1 MADALPA
8 PVDQKIHTRARRA
21 AQDPVGLP
29 PRPLPGLDPAWSRV
43 VTAPDAE
50 GVTRRWHVLDNGP
63 QLQERGEAV
72 RHTLLCVH
80 GNPTWSYLW
89 RRVLAQAPAGWRVV
103 AVDQLGMG
111 WSERPG
117 APRTLGQRIEDLARL
132 TDALELTGPV
142 STLAHDWGGPISLG
156 WAQRHTDRLAAVVLT
171 NTAVHQPADSAPPS
185 LIRLARTSTLLERV
199 CVSTP
204 VFVRAT
210 TALSVPPLPRPVR
223 SAFASPYASPARR
236 VAVGEF
242 VQDIP
247 FEADHPSRGVLDDVA
262 ARCADLQDVPALMV
276 WGTRDPVFG
285 RRYLEDLLRRMPHAD
300 VQRHT
305 DASHLVLE
313 DRPEGVEVIWAWL
326 QDNATDRRQPP
337 ARAPR
342 HEHASATPVPV
353 RVDTTRPHEL
363 AVAELAGG
371 APRRITFGELA
382 ERVDDVARGL
392 AARGVAAGD
401 RVAVLV
407 PPGIELTT
415 LVYAVWRLGAVVV
428 VADAGLGLGRLGAAL
443 RSAGPRHVVGI
454 RAALALTRLTRVP
467 GQRLHVEPDGDQVQA
482 LAEEGRVSRATGVT
496 LPDPS
501 AIDGDQD
508 GAVLFTSGAT
518 GPPKGVVYT
527 RDRLGAQVG
536 LLREGFGFGPGER
549 FVAAFAPF
557 ALYGPALGLTS
568 VVPDMDVTAP
578 HTLTAAALA
587 EAVGTVDATMVFAAP
602 AALRNVV
609 ATAGELDAAQRAVL
623 SGPRLVLS
631 AGAPVPVELLHQ
643 VKELLPAA
651 RTQTP
656 YGMTEAL
663 PVASHDP
670 TLVDPEALAAQA
682 GVCVGTPLPGVEVAV
697 APLAH
702 DGTPAEQLVRE
713 PGRLGEIVVRAAHVK
728 DRYDRAWVAQRGS
741 ERPLGWHRTGDVGH
755 LDDQGRLWV
764 EGRLAHLLVT
774 PQGPLTPYAVEDR
787 VRDGVPGVVDAAVV
801 GVGPSGAQQVVVVVV
816 PQDRLG
822 PAARVRGAQ
831 SGTAALAPADLAE
844 RVRAAAAVPVA
855 AVLVRDWLPVDVRHA
870 SKVDRSAL
878 AHWADAILHGRGPV
892 ERVRSALRGSAP
904 RTRSR

>member
-1 MADALPA
+1 MADELTAS
-8 PVDQKIHTRARRA
+8 VDQKIHTRARRA

-29 PRPLPGLDPAWSRV
+29 PRPLPGIDPRWSRV

-50 GVTRRWHVLDNGP
+50 GLTRRWHVLDNGP
-63 QLQERGEAV
+63 VLHERGEAV

-89 RRVLAQAPAGWRVV
+89 RRVLDQAPAGWRVV
-103 AVDQLGMG
+103 AVDHLGMG

-117 APRTLGQRIEDLARL
+117 EPRTLGQRIEDLVHL
-132 TDALELTGPV
+132 TDTLEITGPV
-142 STLAHDWGGPISLG
+142 STLAHDWGGAISLG
-156 WAQRHTDRLAAVVLT
+156 WAQRHTDRLEAVVLT
-171 NTAVHQPADSAPPS
+171 NTAVHQPANSAPPS
-185 LIRLARTSTLLERV
+185 LIRLARSTALLERV

-210 TALSVPPLPRPVR
+210 TALSVPPLPREVR
-223 SAFASPYASPARR
+223 RAFASPYASPARR

-247 FEADHPSRGVLDDVA
+247 LEPDHPSRAILDAVA
-262 ARCADLQDVPALMV
+262 AGCERLQDVPALMV
-276 WGTRDPVFG
+276 WGSRDPIFG
-285 RRYLEDLLRRMPHAD
+285 QRYLEDLLRRLPHAD
-300 VQRHT
+300 VQRYT

-313 DRPEGVEVIWAWL
+313 DRPDAVGVVWTWL
-326 QDNATDRRQPP
+326 QEKVSRPRPSPGPRQTQ
-337 ARAPR
+337 AAV
-342 HEHASATPVPV
+342 TPVPI
-353 RVDTTRPHEL
+353 RVDTTRPQEL
-363 AVAELAGG
+363 AVAELVGG
-371 APRRITFGELA
+371 TSRRITFGELA

-392 AARGVAAGD
+392 AARGVEAGD

-407 PPGIELTT
+407 PPGIELTA

-454 RAALALTRLTRVP
+454 RAALALAALSRVP
-467 GQRLHVEPDGDQVQA
+467 GQRLRVEPDGDQVQE
-482 LAEEGRVSRATGVT
+482 LAGQGRSSGVN
-496 LPDPS
+496 LPDP
-501 AIDGDQD
+501 ATIDGGRD

-536 LLREGFGFGPGER
+536 LLRDGFGFGPGER

-587 EAVGTVDATMVFAAP
+587 EAVRTVDATMVFAAP

-609 ATAGELDAAQRAVL
+609 ATADELDAGQRAVL

-631 AGAPVPVELLHQ
+631 AGAPVPVGLLHR

-663 PVASHDP
+663 PVAAHDP
-670 TLVDPEALAAQA
+670 TLMDPQELAAQA
-682 GVCVGTPLPGVEVAV
+682 GVCVGPPLPGVEVRI
-697 APLAH
+697 APLDGA
-702 DGTPAEQLVRE
+702 GTPAEHLVDD
-713 PGRLGEIVVRAAHVK
+713 PGTVGEIVVRGAHVK

-741 ERPLGWHRTGDVGH
+741 ERPQGWHRTGDVGH
-755 LDDQGRLWV
+755 LDDRGRLWV
-764 EGRLAHLLVT
+764 EGRLAHLVVT
-774 PQGPLTPYAVEDR
+774 PEGPVTPYAVEDQ
-787 VRDGVPGVVDAAVV
+787 VRDRVPGLADAAVV
-801 GVGPSGAQQVVVVVV
+801 GVGPPGAQQVVVVVV
-816 PQDRLG
+816 PEERLG
-822 PAARVRGAQ
+822 PLGRARGARAGA
-831 SGTAALAPADLAE
+831 SALAGTEL
-844 RVRAAAAVPVA
+844 AAAVRSATSVPVA

-870 SKVDRSAL
+870 SKVDRTAM
-878 AHWADAILHGRGPV
+878 ADWADTVLHGRRTMD
-892 ERVRSALRGSAP
+892 RVRGTVRGSAP
-904 RTRSR
+904 RRRSR